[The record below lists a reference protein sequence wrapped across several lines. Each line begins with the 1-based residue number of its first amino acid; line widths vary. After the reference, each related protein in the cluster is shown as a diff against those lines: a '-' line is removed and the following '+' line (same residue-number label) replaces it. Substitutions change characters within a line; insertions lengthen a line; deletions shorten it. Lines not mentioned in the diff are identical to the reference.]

1 MGMPMGLPS
10 GQGFMQR
17 GQMPAMGGEQRFM
30 HVREM
35 PKIKVLEVDKYT
47 IRFKLM
53 NTDLTVANALR
64 RIIISEVPTMA
75 IELVEIFEN
84 TSALHDEFLA
94 HRCGLIPLV
103 SDDVDSYN
111 FIQQCGCQYG
121 NCEKCAVN
129 FGLDVEFQSHG
140 VYSVTAKDIVPAN
153 SECSVKPVKFIDTK
167 TGEVQDAITIMKLG
181 RAQKLNFRMIARKGI
196 GK

>member
-1 MGMPMGLPS
+1 MIQPNSFGGS
-10 GQGFMQR
+10 
-17 GQMPAMGGEQRFM
+17 GEQRFM
-30 HVREM
+30 HMRSI
-35 PKIKVLEVDKYT
+35 PKIKVLHIDKYT
-47 IRFKLM
+47 IKFKLM

-111 FIQQCGCQYG
+111 FIQDCGC
-121 NCEKCAVN
+121 
-129 FGLDVEFQSHG
+129 
-140 VYSVTAKDIVPAN
+140 
-153 SECSVKPVKFIDTK
+153 
-167 TGEVQDAITIMKLG
+167 
-181 RAQKLNFRMIARKGI
+181 
-196 GK
+196 